1 MYLHLRTFMSF
12 FLAFTLVLIPHPARG
27 EGQDGGST
35 DAPRIVRL
43 EGSYLVNDAAFRAI
57 DIEVQRLQQVER
69 NHRAESWSQI
79 VIISVLVGLALGI
92 PIGFGLGYGVLSLK
106 K

>member
-12 FLAFTLVLIPHPARG
+12 FLAFTLVLSPLPARG
-27 EGQDGGST
+27 EGQDGGT

-43 EGSYLVNDAAFRAI
+43 EGSYLVNEVAFRAI

-69 NHRAESWSQI
+69 NHKAESWSQI
-79 VIISVLVGLALGI
+79 VIISVLVGLALGV